1 MMIIKTYTV
10 RQISEML
17 NTNPETVRRWIRDK
31 KLNAA
36 YSIQIAAHCIR
47 NDDMLFSK
55 KDKRK
60 EALQKECDCIAKKEA
75 AVQAAA
81 LKAAKPAWKVKLEEK
96 VPKKVADG
104 LQSAFAKGFCL
115 VFEKGTGII
124 EKTYDRNA
132 IQQDYA
138 IADFAV
144 QVKGGRRELK
154 KLRRQAQITQLG
166 NLTITAAEGIGLG
179 VLGVG
184 LPDVVL
190 FIGILL
196 KGIYETALCYGFS
209 YDSLQD
215 RYLILKMIEASLST
229 ADAWLRC
236 NQEVDQLLA
245 EQAKITEQDL
255 QAQIQQTAA
264 VLAMDMLLLK
274 FVQGFPVAGIIGGA
288 ANPIYY
294 NKVMRYVQLKYNKRY
309 LFNA

>member
-1 MMIIKTYTV
+1 
-10 RQISEML
+10 
-17 NTNPETVRRWIRDK
+17 
-31 KLNAA
+31 
-36 YSIQIAAHCIR
+36 
-47 NDDMLFSK
+47 MLFSK

-245 EQAKITEQDL
+245 ERAKITEQDL

-274 FVQGFPVAGIIGGA
+274 FVQGFPVAGILGGA